1 MHKGTIKTLKKTNLE
16 KGFVRKL
23 IWQGYVEQ
31 SLNSYKILLQIPALL
46 INAVGVGLEWLSTG
60 VQIVATFLL
69 EGINAIP
76 TIKITKREDREKAIS
91 AIREY
96 YNTKN

>member
-1 MHKGTIKTLKKTNLE
+1 MHKGTIKTLKKTNLD
-16 KGFVRKL
+16 KGFVKKL

-31 SLNSYKILLQIPALL
+31 ALNSYKILLKIPAFL
-46 INAVGVGLEWLSTG
+46 INTIGIGLEWLSTG

-76 TIKITKREDREKAIS
+76 TIKVTKREDREKAIL
-91 AIREY
+91 AIRKY

>member
-16 KGFVRKL
+16 KGFVRKIVWL
-23 IWQGYVEQ
+23 GYAEQ
-31 SLNSYKILLQIPALL
+31 VLNSYKILLKIPALL
-46 INAVGVGLEWLSTG
+46 INIIGIALEGLSTG

-76 TIKITKREDREKAIS
+76 TIKVTKREDREKAIS